1 MFWLCFQ
8 AVSACSHILTQVPQ
22 WVWLCFS
29 AWSLHAIL
37 KAWSNI
43 VDRLWNNLTIS
54 IPAHQPVIFVKPSGY
69 FCPHSLLPFHIRW
82 VATLMFLELCD
93 FFSVF
98 SLLKKRTCDPISLA
112 LLSVQKSQEVCQQSL
127 QADLPSLLLHLFS
140 LILHTFKNTYK
151 YFIIHLVYGHN
162 CQHAHTPS
170 LVSHCR
176 DSSAS

>member
-22 WVWLCFS
+22 WVWPCFS

-54 IPAHQPVIFVKPSGY
+54 IPAHQPVIFVEPYGY

-93 FFSVF
+93 FFFCVFFVEEKNLWPYFFSTSLGPEISGGLPAIPSGWLALSPPPSVF
-98 SLLKKRTCDPISLA
+98 SNS
-112 LLSVQKSQEVCQQSL
+112 S
-127 QADLPSLLLHLFS
+127 HL
-140 LILHTFKNTYK
+140 
-151 YFIIHLVYGHN
+151 
-162 CQHAHTPS
+162 
-170 LVSHCR
+170 
-176 DSSAS
+176 